1 MTLPAVSTVAGRPTA
16 AAVARNP
23 FFLWMAT
30 LLLVIVLAGFAPT
43 LYLRALFDPPPIP
56 ARIYAHGIILTSWFV
71 WLFVQTVLIRAGRR
85 SDHKKL
91 GIIGVGI
98 AVLTVAVALDA
109 TLNAVPRLRA
119 TGIDLDADISALGE
133 GIGSGIPIAA
143 IVVPIVWGNLVSA
156 LGFLVLVSTAIV
168 LRANTEAHK
177 RLMLLASISILG
189 PAVARVSRWPMLG
202 GEQGPLVRTV
212 LVGLLLVVIVYD
224 LVSRGRLHPATLW
237 GSGFAILCA
246 SASRF
251 VAATEFGQAFVRGLE

>member
-1 MTLPAVSTVAGRPTA
+1 
-16 AAVARNP
+16 
-23 FFLWMAT
+23 
-30 LLLVIVLAGFAPT
+30 
-43 LYLRALFDPPPIP
+43 
-56 ARIYAHGIILTSWFV
+56 
-71 WLFVQTVLIRAGRR
+71 
-85 SDHKKL
+85 
-91 GIIGVGI
+91 
-98 AVLTVAVALDA
+98 VALDA

-119 TGIDLDADISALGE
+119 TGIDLDAHISALGE

-237 GSGFAILCA
+237 GSGFAILCVV
-246 SASRF
+246 ASRF